1 MRISVFVGV
10 ALTLSVD
17 LFAQVTLT
25 SIPRTNLS
33 DTKLSKNGRE
43 QAAAPLTL
51 PFWDDFSYYSKK
63 RPVEFLWE
71 TYTSVSINDGMAV
84 NPVSLKVATFD
95 GYDANGKPYKSG
107 ADILVKGFGD
117 ELVSRPIDLTLVPNE
132 KKGTV
137 YLSFYY
143 QAQGNGEVPDSGD
156 RLVVSFNGLQGWED
170 VETVDVI
177 NASNFTFKSI
187 YVDPKFFHSGFQFRI
202 RNFGRLSGPYDTWN
216 VDYVYLNMDRSATD
230 SSTPDRA
237 IAKPLTSLL
246 KDYWAIP
253 YKHFIKDSVAN
264 FNPPVFGLYNFK
276 EGNNQPLNYFSY
288 DTIISYKNNSTMNTA
303 HALDSFKS
311 ILPSLVGLNFRTL
324 PISKLPLAR
333 YFDKKADSVTIKLK
347 IGLTS
352 RDNDPTRDYTANYSP
367 VDFRNNDTIRSTY
380 TLSSFYAYDDGE
392 AEYGAGVNQAG
403 AELAYQFNMKTTE
416 ADVLRKIDIYFPDFG
431 DQSSQVFELRIWKT
445 LSDATPIVLY
455 RQTVP
460 VKRSAKNKFIS
471 YTLDPAQPVS
481 VQGTFYV
488 GWKQNTTARMDVG
501 FDANTDSGDRI
512 FYNTSGTWAKNTDLK
527 GSLMIRPV
535 FGKGTTNVVTE
546 VTKESKSIEVYPNP
560 SQGVFYVPSVVE
572 QIIVYD
578 SFGAQVDFFS
588 EDQLERK
595 KIQVI
600 NRTGLLIVRMLIDNQ
615 WISQRIIVQ
624 D

>member
-1 MRISVFVGV
+1 MRISLFIVVV
-10 ALTLSVD
+10 LTVSAD
-17 LFAQVTLT
+17 LVAQVTLR
-25 SIPRTNLS
+25 SIPQVNLP
-33 DTKLSKNGRE
+33 DTKLSQNARE
-43 QAAAPLTL
+43 QALAPLTL
-51 PFWDDFSYYSKK
+51 PFWDDFSYYPKT
-63 RPVEFLWE
+63 RPIESLWD
-71 TYTSVSINDGMAV
+71 TYASVSINDGMAV

-95 GYDANGKPYKSG
+95 GYNANGKPYKSG
-107 ADILVKGFGD
+107 ADILAKGFGD
-117 ELVSRPIDLTLVPNE
+117 DLVSRPIDLTLVPNE

-143 QAQGNGEVPDSGD
+143 QAQGNGEVPDLGD
-156 RLVVSFNGLQGWED
+156 RLVVSFNGLQGWEE
-170 VETVDVI
+170 VETVDVV

-187 YVDPKFFHSGFQFRI
+187 YVDPRFFHAGFQFRI

-216 VDYVYLNMDRSATD
+216 VDYVYLNIDRTATD
-230 SSTPDRA
+230 SSTPDRT
-237 IAKPLTSLL
+237 IATPLNSLF

-253 YKHFIKDSVAN
+253 YKHFKVGSSVN
-264 FNPPVFGLYNFK
+264 FAKPVVGLYNLK
-276 EGNNQPLNYFSY
+276 ANNPQPVNCGLSKKLTY
-288 DTIISYKNNSTMNTA
+288 YKGAKLRSVLLPIDSIPIRSN
-303 HALDSFKS
+303 LESFKLLS
-311 ILPSLVGLNFRTL
+311 VEIDANLGMITFDDESDSLTVELQLGLR
-324 PISKLPLAR
+324 
-333 YFDKKADSVTIKLK
+333 
-347 IGLTS
+347 S
-352 RDNDPTRDYTANYSP
+352 RDSDPSRDYTPNFSP
-367 VDFRNNDTIRSTY
+367 IDFRNNDTIRSTY

-455 RQTVP
+455 KQTVP

-488 GWKQNTTARMDVG
+488 GWKQNTNARMDVG

-512 FYNTSGTWAKNTDLK
+512 FYNTSGTWTKNTDLK

-535 FGKGTTNVVTE
+535 FGKGTTTIVTE
-546 VTKESKSIEVYPNP
+546 VTTESKSIEIYPNP
-560 SQGVFYVPSVVE
+560 SQGVFYVPSVAE
-572 QIIVYD
+572 QITVYD
-578 SFGAQVDFFS
+578 SFGSAVDFLS
-588 EDQLERK
+588 EDQLDRK
-595 KIQVI
+595 QIQVI

-615 WISQRIIVQ
+615 WVSQRIIVQ